1 MKWPE
6 FLGIDTSNY
15 TTSAAVF
22 KSESG
27 EILQSKKLLPV
38 KAGQA
43 GLRQSDA
50 LFHHVNQ
57 LTEVAK
63 GLLEGLENLEAVG
76 VSAFPRNISG
86 SYMPCFLAGKTVA
99 ELIAAVSGAKLY
111 YTSHQIGH
119 VAAALYSCRR
129 LDLLHEPIIAF
140 HFSGGTT
147 DCLYCTPDKEEIID
161 AKLFSSSLDLKAG
174 QAVDRVG
181 LMLGLDFPCGKELE
195 KLSEKSDAV
204 FKIKPSMKGADCS
217 LSGIEN
223 KCRKMLDDGAPHED
237 IAKFCLTYIGETAKA
252 MAEKAQENFGNIPMI
267 FAGGVMS
274 NKYIKSMILKEREA
288 FFAEP
293 EFSCDNAAG
302 VSVIAFEK
310 YKANRL

>member
-1 MKWPE
+1 MSWPE

-15 TTSAAVF
+15 TTSMAVLN
-22 KSESG
+22 SENG
-27 EILQSKKLLPV
+27 EIRQTKKLLPV
-38 KAGQA
+38 KKGQA

-57 LTEVAK
+57 LTEVSK
-63 GLLEGLENLEAVG
+63 DLLENLSHLKAVG

-86 SYMPCFLAGKTVA
+86 SYMPCFLAGKTSA
-99 ELIAAVSGAKLY
+99 ELISAVSGAEIY

-119 VAAALYSCRR
+119 IAAALYSCRR
-129 LDLLHEPIIAF
+129 LDLFHEPFIAF
-140 HFSGGTT
+140 HMSGGTN
-147 DCLYCTPDKEEIID
+147 DCLYCTPDNENVINP
-161 AKLFSSSLDLKAG
+161 KLFSSSLDLKAG

-181 LMLGLDFPCGKELE
+181 LMLGLDFPCGIELE
-195 KLSEKSDAV
+195 KLAEKSNTE

-223 KCRKMLDDGAPHED
+223 KCKKMLEENVPQED
-237 IAKFCLTYIGETAKA
+237 IAKCCLTYIGETVIHMAQKA
-252 MAEKAQENFGNIPMI
+252 VEEFGEKPMI

-274 NKYIKSMILKEREA
+274 NKYIKKMVLSKFEA

-310 YKANRL
+310 YKAKKI

>member
-38 KAGQA
+38 KAGQV

-129 LDLLHEPIIAF
+129 LDLLHEPFIAF

-181 LMLGLDFPCGKELE
+181 LMLGLDFPCGKALE
-195 KLSEKSDAV
+195 KLALQSVKKFKVKAV
-204 FKIKPSMKGADCS
+204 VKEGNCC
-217 LSGIEN
+217 LSGLEN
-223 KCRKMLDDGAPHED
+223 LCKKMLDNGEGKED
-237 IAKFCLTYIGETAKA
+237 TAKFCLEYIHSAIKNMTIYAQKKFGET
-252 MAEKAQENFGNIPMI
+252 PVV

-274 NKYIKSMILKEREA
+274 NTIIRKKLENDFEA
-288 FFAEP
+288 YFAEP
-293 EFSCDNAAG
+293 DFSCDNAAG
-302 VSVIAFEK
+302 TAVYAAIKEK
-310 YKANRL
+310 LI

>member
-22 KSESG
+22 KSENG

-63 GLLEGLENLEAVG
+63 NLLEGLESLDAVG

-86 SYMPCFLAGKTVA
+86 SYMPCFLAGKTAA
-99 ELIAAVSGAKLY
+99 ELISAVSGAKLY

-129 LDLLHEPIIAF
+129 LDLIHEPFVAF

-147 DCLYCTPDKEEIID
+147 DCLYCTPDKEEIIN
-161 AKLFSSSLDLKAG
+161 AELFSSSLDLKAG

-181 LMLGLDFPCGKELE
+181 LMLGLEFPCGKALE
-195 KLSEKSDAV
+195 KLAEKSDAV
-204 FKIKPSMKGADCS
+204 FKIRPSMKGADCS
-217 LSGIEN
+217 LSGVEN
-223 KCRKMLDDGAPHED
+223 KCRKMLDDGVPHED
-237 IAKFCLTYIGETAKA
+237 IAKFCLTYIGETSKA
-252 MAEKAQENFGNIPMI
+252 MAKKAQENFGDIPMI

-288 FFAEP
+288 YFAEP